1 MAEGTRSQEL
11 ERRVMALM
19 QEFEARQ
26 ENLRKEA
33 EQRNQKAMDDIK
45 ALLAGLSL
53 QNMELA
59 SGKGSDGS
67 ASNQNV
73 SSHKIRQSW
82 GNSTKLEFPRFS
94 GEGLEGWLLRVD
106 YFFEVANVAADDR
119 VKMAALHLE
128 DLRNLKQVSSLQ
140 DYLDAFDEIYPK
152 AGIREDQALS
162 FFLSGLVDELQMP
175 VRMFKPSTLAEAY
188 SLARLQEITVA
199 AIQNKPKPSVKPASY
214 NYLPLSQENEEDEEN
229 EDKGVEGEMASDMQL
244 SLNAMWGTQGT
255 QIMRIKGECGK
266 RILHVLVDT
275 GSTHNF
281 LSTKM
286 ASKLKCELQKAAGIS
301 VEVANGQQLQCEG
314 FCKNFTWSM
323 QEPKTLPPKRVH
335 DHRIVLKAGSSPINI
350 RPYKYAAEQK
360 DAIEDMIA
368 DMLKAGRYKP
378 ELTAT
383 PGLLQPLPV
392 PTTLFSDVTMD
403 FIECLPLSRD
413 AYPQAILDRRMVKR
427 HNAAATQLL
436 IHWRGLSPAD
446 ASWEYADELQARFPT
461 FLEDKESD
469 GRGS

>member
-323 QEPKTLPPKRVH
+323 QGLEFHAEVYVLALDNYDLILGAQWLSTLGEILWNFQTMMMTFKRESMLC
-335 DHRIVLKAGSSPINI
+335 VLQGETKKKLS
-350 RPYKYAAEQK
+350 K
-360 DAIEDMIA
+360 
-368 DMLKAGRYKP
+368 
-378 ELTAT
+378 ELNSLMTCLNDD
-383 PGLLQPLPV
+383 GLFHV
-392 PTTLFSDVTMD
+392 
-403 FIECLPLSRD
+403 
-413 AYPQAILDRRMVKR
+413 
-427 HNAAATQLL
+427 
-436 IHWRGLSPAD
+436 
-446 ASWEYADELQARFPT
+446 
-461 FLEDKESD
+461 D
-469 GRGS
+469 GREATAICIQ

>member
-33 EQRNQKAMDDIK
+33 EQRNQKAMDEIK

-128 DLRNLKQVSSLQ
+128 GKALQWHQGFIKVRGSIAYLDWGAYVGAITARFGSNAFEDPLADLRNLKQVSSLQ

-175 VRMFKPSTLAEAY
+175 KKQAY
-188 SLARLQEITVA
+188 VMQLITE
-199 AIQNKPKPSVKPASY
+199 
-214 NYLPLSQENEEDEEN
+214 ENEEDEEN

-323 QEPKTLPPKRVH
+323 QGLEFHAEVYVLALDNYDLILGAQWLSTLGEILWNFQTMMMTFKRESMLC
-335 DHRIVLKAGSSPINI
+335 VLQGETKKKLSKELNSLMTCLNDDGLFHVEDVKLLPICI
-350 RPYKYAAEQK
+350 Q
-360 DAIEDMIA
+360 
-368 DMLKAGRYKP
+368 
-378 ELTAT
+378 
-383 PGLLQPLPV
+383 
-392 PTTLFSDVTMD
+392 
-403 FIECLPLSRD
+403 
-413 AYPQAILDRRMVKR
+413 
-427 HNAAATQLL
+427 
-436 IHWRGLSPAD
+436 
-446 ASWEYADELQARFPT
+446 
-461 FLEDKESD
+461 
-469 GRGS
+469 

>member
-1 MAEGTRSQEL
+1 M
-11 ERRVMALM
+11 
-19 QEFEARQ
+19 
-26 ENLRKEA
+26 
-33 EQRNQKAMDDIK
+33 IK

-214 NYLPLSQENEEDEEN
+214 NYLPLSRNSDYEN
-229 EDKGVEGEMASDMQL
+229 KRGVWEK
-244 SLNAMWGTQGT
+244 N
-255 QIMRIKGECGK
+255 
-266 RILHVLVDT
+266 LHVLVDT

-323 QEPKTLPPKRVH
+323 QGLEFHAEVYVLALDNYDLILGAQWLSTLGEILWNFQTMMMTFKRESMLC
-335 DHRIVLKAGSSPINI
+335 VLQGETKKKLS
-350 RPYKYAAEQK
+350 K
-360 DAIEDMIA
+360 
-368 DMLKAGRYKP
+368 
-378 ELTAT
+378 ELNSLMTCLNDD
-383 PGLLQPLPV
+383 GLFHV
-392 PTTLFSDVTMD
+392 
-403 FIECLPLSRD
+403 
-413 AYPQAILDRRMVKR
+413 
-427 HNAAATQLL
+427 
-436 IHWRGLSPAD
+436 
-446 ASWEYADELQARFPT
+446 
-461 FLEDKESD
+461 D
-469 GRGS
+469 GREATAICIQ

>member
-1 MAEGTRSQEL
+1 MAEGTCSHEL

-33 EQRNQKAMDDIK
+33 EQCNQKAMDEIK

-128 DLRNLKQVSSLQ
+128 GKALQWHQGFIKVRGSIAYLDWSAYVGAITARFGSNAFEDPLADLRNLKQVSSLQ

-214 NYLPLSQENEEDEEN
+214 NYLPLSRITTQIQTNKPTITTTSTSKEQPGLLPLPSLPKPTAVSAKNSKITDKDMDERRAKGLCFWCEEKYTPAHKCKKKQAYVMQLITEENEEDEEN
-229 EDKGVEGEMASDMQL
+229 EDKRVEGEMASDMQL

-301 VEVANGQQLQCEG
+301 VEVANGQQL
-314 FCKNFTWSM
+314 
-323 QEPKTLPPKRVH
+323 
-335 DHRIVLKAGSSPINI
+335 
-350 RPYKYAAEQK
+350 
-360 DAIEDMIA
+360 
-368 DMLKAGRYKP
+368 
-378 ELTAT
+378 
-383 PGLLQPLPV
+383 
-392 PTTLFSDVTMD
+392 
-403 FIECLPLSRD
+403 
-413 AYPQAILDRRMVKR
+413 
-427 HNAAATQLL
+427 
-436 IHWRGLSPAD
+436 
-446 ASWEYADELQARFPT
+446 
-461 FLEDKESD
+461 
-469 GRGS
+469 

>member
-1 MAEGTRSQEL
+1 
-11 ERRVMALM
+11 
-19 QEFEARQ
+19 
-26 ENLRKEA
+26 
-33 EQRNQKAMDDIK
+33 
-45 ALLAGLSL
+45 
-53 QNMELA
+53 MELA

-67 ASNQNV
+67 ASSQNV

-128 DLRNLKQVSSLQ
+128 GKALQWHQGFIKVRGSIAYLDWSAYVGAITARFGSNAFEDPLADLRNLKQVSSLQ

-323 QEPKTLPPKRVH
+323 QGETKKKLSKELNSLMTCLNDDGLFHVDGREATAYLYSVASQQEQVDPTLPPVSH
-335 DHRIVLKAGSSPINI
+335 I
-350 RPYKYAAEQK
+350 Q
-360 DAIEDMIA
+360 
-368 DMLKAGRYKP
+368 
-378 ELTAT
+378 
-383 PGLLQPLPV
+383 
-392 PTTLFSDVTMD
+392 
-403 FIECLPLSRD
+403 D

>member
-1 MAEGTRSQEL
+1 
-11 ERRVMALM
+11 
-19 QEFEARQ
+19 
-26 ENLRKEA
+26 
-33 EQRNQKAMDDIK
+33 
-45 ALLAGLSL
+45 
-53 QNMELA
+53 MELA

-67 ASNQNV
+67 ASSQNV

-214 NYLPLSQENEEDEEN
+214 NYLPLSRITTQIQTHKPTITTTSSSREQSGLLPLPSLPKPPAVPAKNSKITDKDMDERRAKGLCFWCEEKYTPAHKCKKKQAYVMQLITEENEEDEEN

-323 QEPKTLPPKRVH
+323 QGETKKKLSKELNSLMTCLNDDGLFHVDGREATAYLYSVASQQEQVDPTLPPVSH
-335 DHRIVLKAGSSPINI
+335 I
-350 RPYKYAAEQK
+350 Q
-360 DAIEDMIA
+360 
-368 DMLKAGRYKP
+368 
-378 ELTAT
+378 
-383 PGLLQPLPV
+383 
-392 PTTLFSDVTMD
+392 
-403 FIECLPLSRD
+403 D